1 MPSSISSVTSLC
13 MYYLM
18 HMVMMSMAKTED
30 QVYVLPDTYGH
41 HISSSVTRLAIYLPD
56 ADGHDEHGEDRG
68 PGLVPFLHRKN
79 YA

>member
-30 QVYVLPDTYGH
+30 QVYVLPDAYGH
-41 HISSSVTRLAIYLPD
+41 DITSVTSLSMY
-56 ADGHDEHGEDRG
+56 
-68 PGLVPFLHRKN
+68 
-79 YA
+79 

>member
-1 MPSSISSVTSLC
+1 

-18 HMVMMSMAKTED
+18 HMVMILLVLL
-30 QVYVLPDTYGH
+30 VYLCT
-41 HISSSVTRLAIYLPD
+41 SLPD

-79 YA
+79 YAW